1 MLVPSAQASTT
12 TSPTPGPATNVMVAS
27 KTATEVTLTWRPPTI
42 VVPPARYRVRYR
54 PVGSLNWVMAPTIT
68 TDTIMA
74 IGGLAPA
81 TDYEFEVLTN
91 NGN

>member
-1 MLVPSAQASTT
+1 MSVPSAQAATS
-12 TSPTPGPATNVMVAS
+12 TSPPPGPATNLMVAS

-54 PVGSLNWVMAPTIT
+54 PVGTSSWIMAPTIT

-74 IGGLAPA
+74 IGGLAPG

-91 NGN
+91 NGH